1 MEYLEYFQWNIRDVY
16 MEKWEWS
23 TPRHEDTDVPSSTA
37 GSEEPEQAERLQ
49 QDAGDQERLTAGSG
63 VQVQGG
69 EDPHRQQLLDHHQQQ
84 QQARPDPDP
93 AAAVMPGDA
102 LSGLGLVPMPHG
114 NGLRSRRKMST
125 PAALQDHHALALAHM
140 AAMAPRR
147 RFSNVSDAVS
157 RKLSSTIGWRTVP
170 AHAKIVELRGE
181 LHDCVAKGPPAD
193 LGVPDPTS
201 FDIAVTVTMV
211 FHCLQEIVGQG
222 KALCGQYIRS
232 RLKRAGLFDRKC
244 GLQRLRSA
252 AALNA
257 PQGLSAGGDA
267 AHAALR
273 EVFCE
278 LNAVGL
284 ELERRHPKV
293 YTGVARQA
301 AAGPIVSDKA
311 AASALTAVGRDLLKH
326 DVTWGKVIS
335 LYAVAGALAVDCVRQ
350 GHPEYL
356 HALVAAVGQL
366 LEDDLAPW
374 IADNGGWVALVQHC
388 TRGIVDGEVSVAVV
402 AGFICAVMA
411 AVVGA
416 LLALRAFG
424 KFALI

>member
-1 MEYLEYFQWNIRDVY
+1 
-16 MEKWEWS
+16 
-23 TPRHEDTDVPSSTA
+23 
-37 GSEEPEQAERLQ
+37 
-49 QDAGDQERLTAGSG
+49 
-63 VQVQGG
+63 
-69 EDPHRQQLLDHHQQQ
+69 
-84 QQARPDPDP
+84 
-93 AAAVMPGDA
+93 MPGDA
-102 LSGLGLVPMPHG
+102 LSGLGLVPTPG

-125 PAALQDHHALALAHM
+125 PAALLGHSDHHALALAHM

-170 AHAKIVELRGE
+170 AHSKIV
-181 LHDCVAKGPPAD
+181 
-193 LGVPDPTS
+193 
-201 FDIAVTVTMV
+201 
-211 FHCLQEIVGQG
+211 EIVGQG

-257 PQGLSAGGDA
+257 PQGLSAGA
-267 AHAALR
+267 AGGVLR
-273 EVFCE
+273 EVFSE

-301 AAGPIVSDKA
+301 AAGPIVSDKT

>member
-1 MEYLEYFQWNIRDVY
+1 VG
-16 MEKWEWS
+16 S
-23 TPRHEDTDVPSSTA
+23 PAA
-37 GSEEPEQAERLQ
+37 GPPEPEH
-49 QDAGDQERLTAGSG
+49 GD
-63 VQVQGG
+63 
-69 EDPHRQQLLDHHQQQ
+69 QQQ
-84 QQARPDPDP
+84 QQQNVGQDDLDVVQEEADNQRERKQQVDDDDS
-93 AAAVMPGDA
+93 ATMPGDA
-102 LSGLGLVPMPHG
+102 LSGLGL
-114 NGLRSRRKMST
+114 MST
-125 PAALQDHHALALAHM
+125 PAALLGHSDHHALALAHM

-170 AHAKIVELRGE
+170 AHSKIV
-181 LHDCVAKGPPAD
+181 
-193 LGVPDPTS
+193 
-201 FDIAVTVTMV
+201 
-211 FHCLQEIVGQG
+211 EIVGQG

-257 PQGLSAGGDA
+257 PQGLSAGA
-267 AHAALR
+267 AGGVLR
-273 EVFCE
+273 EVFSE

-301 AAGPIVSDKA
+301 AAGPIVSDKT

-356 HALVAAVGQL
+356 HA
-366 LEDDLAPW
+366 
-374 IADNGGWVALVQHC
+374 
-388 TRGIVDGEVSVAVV
+388 
-402 AGFICAVMA
+402 
-411 AVVGA
+411 
-416 LLALRAFG
+416 
-424 KFALI
+424 